1 MSKLLK
7 NRKVAILIAVIVVIL
22 ATMLGVS
29 RTSSRYTRKIEAM
42 FYDGVY
48 LKDEGYTQPGM
59 YSHIRNCADAA
70 IGLATLMGNHP
81 ELAHET
87 GKLIVA
93 QQTLMDAYS
102 LSSINSAYIK
112 MVDSFYVLK
121 SATAGVV
128 ISDRETAAME
138 QYSNLL
144 TGAQKAM
151 AGSRYNDTVTEY
163 LDGRCALMQV
173 IGLLVPTKTPH
184 YFDLPGN

>member
-1 MSKLLK
+1 MIKLLK
-7 NRKVAILIAVIVVIL
+7 NRKVAILITVIVVAL
-22 ATMLGVS
+22 SVMLGVS
-29 RTSSRYTRKIEAM
+29 RTSNRSTRKIEAL
-42 FYDGVY
+42 FYDGIY

-70 IGLATLMGNHP
+70 IGLATVLGNHQ

-93 QQTLMDAYS
+93 QQTLVDAYS
-102 LSSINSAYIK
+102 LSNINSAYLK
-112 MVDSFYVLK
+112 MVDSFNVLK

-128 ISDRETAAME
+128 ISERETAAME

-151 AGSRYNDTVTEY
+151 VGSRYNDMVTEY
-163 LDGRCALMQV
+163 MDGRSALMQV
-173 IGLLVPTKTPH
+173 IGLFTPTKTPH